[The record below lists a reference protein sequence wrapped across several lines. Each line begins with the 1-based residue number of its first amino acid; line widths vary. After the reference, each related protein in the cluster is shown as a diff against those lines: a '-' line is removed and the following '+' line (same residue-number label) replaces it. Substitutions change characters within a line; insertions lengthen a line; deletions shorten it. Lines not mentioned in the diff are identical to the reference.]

1 MTLTYSKRTD
11 DVINWSLLYGPILE
25 HIKNKKAAVNTAEK
39 HHIKMSHDFQAA
51 YGILQIDDFS
61 PVIA

>member
-11 DVINWSLLYGPILE
+11 DVINSSLLYGPILE
-25 HIKNKKAAVNTAEK
+25 RIIKKAAVNTAEK